1 GCHPIQGYQTLY
13 IQKIHDV
20 LHQLHQKEQHLLRL
34 EAETSILNSQVR
46 KIKEEVQLL
55 QDPGSYSHVGLV
67 RQVIDKHMVL
77 VRIVGQGMHVVDV
90 DENIDVIELK
100 PSTRVALRRRSYT
113 IHAILLKK
121 IDPVFKLSK
130 VQNNPECT
138 YDMIGNIFS
147 TIGGLDEKIKE
158 IKEVIEHPIRHP
170 KLFELLGIAE
180 PKGVLLYGP
189 PGTGKTLLAR
199 AVAHHAKCSFGHI
212 SATKLA
218 QKYIG
223 VGAKM
228 VRELFF
234 LARKYAPCI
243 IFMDEI
249 DSIGS
254 ARVQFGGGT
263 DSEVQRTMLELL
275 SQLDG
280 FEASSNIKVIM
291 ATNRIDIL
299 DQALLRPGRI
309 DRKIKFPNPTEQ
321 SRWKI
326 MKIHSRK
333 MNLRRGVDLKRIA
346 EKMNGASGAE
356 MKVLYIRGFLGSQGF
371 VMFALRER
379 RVHVMHEDFEM
390 AVGKVMKKETEK
402 NISSQKFFY

>member
-1 GCHPIQGYQTLY
+1 
-13 IQKIHDV
+13 
-20 LHQLHQKEQHLLRL
+20 
-34 EAETSILNSQVR
+34 
-46 KIKEEVQLL
+46 
-55 QDPGSYSHVGLV
+55 
-67 RQVIDKHMVL
+67 MVL

-100 PSTRVALRRRSYT
+100 LSTRIALRRRSYT
-113 IHAILLKK
+113 IHATLQKK

-138 YDMIGNIFS
+138 YDMIG
-147 TIGGLDEKIKE
+147 GLDEQIKE
-158 IKEVIEHPIRHP
+158 IKEVIELPIRHP
-170 KLFELLGIAE
+170 ELFELLGIAE
-180 PKGVLLYGP
+180 PKHILLYGP
-189 PGTGKTLLAR
+189 PGTGKSLLAR

-243 IFMDEI
+243 IFTDEI

-254 ARVQFGGGT
+254 ARVQSGGGT

-280 FEASSNIKVIM
+280 LRHQ
-291 ATNRIDIL
+291 ATS
-299 DQALLRPGRI
+299 RPGRI

-356 MKVLYIRGFLGSQGF
+356 MKAVCTETG
-371 VMFALRER
+371 MFALR
-379 RVHVMHEDFEM
+379 
-390 AVGKVMKKETEK
+390 
-402 NISSQKFFY
+402 

>member
-1 GCHPIQGYQTLY
+1 MAATQFKGIRRYY
-13 IQKIHDV
+13 IRKIHDV

-100 PSTRVALRRRSYT
+100 LSTRIALRRRSYT
-113 IHAILLKK
+113 IHATLQKK

-138 YDMIGNIFS
+138 YDMIG
-147 TIGGLDEKIKE
+147 GLDEQIKE
-158 IKEVIEHPIRHP
+158 IKEVIELPIRHP
-170 KLFELLGIAE
+170 ELFELLGIAE
-180 PKGVLLYGP
+180 PKHILLYGP
-189 PGTGKTLLAR
+189 PGTGKSLLAR

-243 IFMDEI
+243 IFTDEI

-254 ARVQFGGGT
+254 ARVQSGGGT
-263 DSEVQRTMLELL
+263 DSE
-275 SQLDG
+275 
-280 FEASSNIKVIM
+280 VIM

-356 MKVLYIRGFLGSQGF
+356 MKVQ
-371 VMFALRER
+371 
-379 RVHVMHEDFEM
+379 
-390 AVGKVMKKETEK
+390 
-402 NISSQKFFY
+402 N